1 MRIGILTG
9 GGDCPGLNAVIRAVT
24 RKGLKEGWEIWGILE
39 GWRGLMGEGWFEP
52 LRLDSVSGILRRGGT
67 VLRTSRDNPFKIPN
81 GAEEVLSNIKKN
93 KIDALIAVGGEG
105 TMKLSKKFFDLG
117 IPLVGVPKT
126 IDNDIWG
133 TDVTFGYDTALN
145 TAMEVIDKLHSTAES
160 HNRVLVVEVMGHYT
174 GWIAWAAGLASGAD
188 LTIIPEHPTGL
199 KEICEVIEARFARG
213 KYFSIVVVAE
223 GAKISLE
230 KGKPG
235 DYIWQPGTDASGHPR
250 LGGIGE
256 VLARKIE
263 EKTGFEA
270 RPVTLGYIQ
279 RGGSPSAFDRVLAS
293 RFGVFA
299 VEMIQRGKF
308 GCMAALKGT
317 EIIALPLEE
326 ATKQLKTVPVEY
338 YKTAEVFFG

>member
-1 MRIGILTG
+1 MRIGVLTG

-24 RKGLKEGWEIWGILE
+24 RKGLKEGWEIWGIVE

-52 LRLDSVSGILRRGGT
+52 LRLESVSGILRRGGT
-67 VLRTSRDNPFKIPN
+67 VLRTSRDNPFKIAN
-81 GAEEVLSNIKKN
+81 GAEEVLSNVKKK
-93 KIDALIAVGGEG
+93 KIDALVAIGGEG

-133 TDVTFGYDTALN
+133 TDLSFGYDTALN

-174 GWIAWAAGLASGAD
+174 GWIAWGAGLASGAD
-188 LTIIPEHPTGL
+188 LIIIPEHPTGL
-199 KEICEVIEARFARG
+199 KEICQVIEARFARG

-230 KGKPG
+230 KDKPG
-235 DYIWQPGTDASGHPR
+235 EYIWQPGTDAAGHPR

-279 RGGSPSAFDRVLAS
+279 RGGSPSAFDRILAT

-299 VEMIQRGKF
+299 AEMIKEKKF
-308 GCMAALKGT
+308 GHMAALKGIN
-317 EIIALPLEE
+317 IIGVPLEE
-326 ATKQLKTVPVEY
+326 AVGQLKTVPEEY
-338 YKTAEVFFG
+338 YKTAKVFFG

>member
-9 GGDCPGLNAVIRAVT
+9 GGDCPGLNAVIRAAV
-24 RKGLKEGWEIWGILE
+24 RRGLKEGWEIWGILE

-52 LRLDSVSGILRRGGT
+52 LRLESVSGILRRGGT
-67 VLRTSRDNPFKIPN
+67 VLRTSRDNPFKIPS
-81 GAEEVLSNIKKN
+81 GADEVLRNIQKN
-93 KIDALIAVGGEG
+93 KIDALVAVGGEG
-105 TMKLSKKFFDLG
+105 TMKLCKKFFDLG
-117 IPLVGVPKT
+117 LPLVGVPKT
-126 IDNDIWG
+126 IDNDIGG
-133 TDVTFGYDTALN
+133 TDWTFGFDTAVN

-174 GWIAWAAGLASGAD
+174 GWIAWAAGFASGAD

-256 VLARKIE
+256 VLAKKIE

-279 RGGSPSAFDRVLAS
+279 RGGSPSAFDRILAS

-299 VEMIQRGKF
+299 VEMIKGGKF
-308 GCMAALKGT
+308 GHMAALKGS
-317 EIIALPLEE
+317 EIVAVPLEE
-326 ATKQLKTVPVEY
+326 AAKQLKTVPEAY